1 MTINR
6 KTIPRDEASLAPPVV
21 RVTPKANGEAAA
33 GGTENLSDFPT
44 FRPIDPKNPY
54 HKPGKE
60 PKLWM
65 PPRNIVI
72 ARDVFG
78 LTTEEKAILA
88 VLKDKENIVRA
99 RIRTIAL
106 PTYSG
111 VRGFFFFGPPGH
123 GKSRLLRTELNKV
136 CGGRKKWHLYNSD
149 MSPPALVAEMEA
161 HCKMPL
167 ALEDCE
173 QLLAN
178 PKNRGILRSAMA
190 PPYRVNPKN
199 MKVSYDFVFCA
210 PIYIVSNLPLNE
222 KHGVLA
228 ALASRTGPIWWQLSR
243 PELAVRMKDIALH
256 GDDDKLTVAERW
268 EVAEYCIGHLDTGGR
283 VDLRTLCDVGFPA
296 RLLYKDHKLGIDW
309 RDYIDS
315 YVRGTVEIIPERRNE
330 RIDREQNIA
339 CEVYLNG
346 KDTYD
351 RHRLWEEKTG
361 LKKTAFHDRLGEARA
376 NGLFDQYRRKGG
388 KSEIT
393 KQDAWK
399 PSARADDPLPIE
411 EEPQPDGGQQTEGGE
426 DKNGDV
432 AGGIH
437 DSAGSV
443 VWEEV

>member
-1 MTINR
+1 M
-6 KTIPRDEASLAPPVV
+6 
-21 RVTPKANGEAAA
+21 TPKANGEAAV
-33 GGTENLSDFPT
+33 GGTDLSGFPA
-44 FRPIDPKNPY
+44 FRPTDPTNPH

-60 PKLWM
+60 PKIWT

-78 LTTEEKAILA
+78 LTAGEKDILAGLEEK
-88 VLKDKENIVRA
+88 ERIVRA

-106 PTYSG
+106 PGYNG

-123 GKSRLLRTELNKV
+123 GKSLLLRTELDAV
-136 CGGRKKWHLYNSD
+136 RGGRDKWVLYNSD

-167 ALEDCE
+167 VLEDCE

-190 PPYRVNPKN
+190 PPYKVNPKN
-199 MKVSYDFVFCA
+199 MQVSYDFVFRA

-228 ALASRTGPIWWQLSR
+228 AIASRTGPIWWQLTR
-243 PELAVRMKDIALH
+243 PELAVRMKAIALSR
-256 GDDDKLTVAERW
+256 GNGKLTVAERW
-268 EVAEYCIGHLDTGGR
+268 EVAEYCIDQMNSGGR
-283 VDLRTLCDVGFPA
+283 VDLRTLCDVGLPV
-296 RLLYKDHKLGIDW
+296 RLLYKNGELKVDW

-315 YVRGTVEIIPERRNE
+315 HVRGTVEIRPERRNE
-330 RIDREQNIA
+330 RIDREQHIA
-339 CEVYLNG
+339 CEIYLAG
-346 KDTYD
+346 KDTDD

-361 LKKTAFHDRLGEARA
+361 LKKTAFRDRLREARA
-376 NGLFDQYRRKGG
+376 NGLFEQYRRKGG

-393 KQDAWK
+393 ERGSPSITEQDAWK
-399 PSARADDPLPIE
+399 SSARADDPLPIE
-411 EEPQPDGGQQTEGGE
+411 EEPQPDGGQQTEGRE

-432 AGGIH
+432 AGGVH